1 MPLARH
7 VDPEQLIENL
17 RLGGGDDKLH
27 HHRVRVKDAGAALT
41 PYSSRYNAGESISKF
56 RIPQQGAP
64 VSLEESKRLNLHFP
78 GGRRAPDDQR

>member
-7 VDPEQLIENL
+7 VDPEQLIEKL
-17 RLGGGDDKLH
+17 KLSGDDKIH
-27 HHRVRVKDAGAALT
+27 HHRVRAKNVGASLT

-64 VSLEESKRLNLHFP
+64 VGLHKIWN
-78 GGRRAPDDQR
+78 AIVIS